1 MNLAHVCRARTLEGR
16 GGGGSYAR
24 FITLEHI
31 RRGISDLET
40 SSSSLLSFFS
50 FFRGGGK
57 RLSADL
63 FRWLRRNPPLKK
75 S

>member
-16 GGGGSYAR
+16 GGGGGRYAR

-50 FFRGGGK
+50 FFRGEE
-57 RLSADL
+57 SAFQPTCLDGSAGI
-63 FRWLRRNPPLKK
+63 RR
-75 S
+75 